1 MNATK
6 ATFTKGR
13 VAPTDDL
20 DDTVC
25 LLDITVELY
34 DGKKKEQKKQKNFRL
49 AAASTLSSSITVC
62 CLHRNGES
70 K

>member
-13 VAPTDDL
+13 VAPMDDL

-34 DGKKKEQKKQKNFRL
+34 DGKKKEQKKAKKL
-49 AAASTLSSSITVC
+49 PTSSRVYPIVIDNSM
-62 CLHRNGES
+62 LPAPQWGE
-70 K
+70 